1 MRSPVVISADVGSVS
16 KGNFGW
22 WASNS
27 SEGTALT
34 SLVNEVSKNL
44 NQGVPVAL
52 GFECPLFVPR
62 VEDERRL
69 TGARPGEHSRAWSA
83 GAGCGALATGLVQVL
98 WALQEIRCRLTLD
111 SAASLDWHSFSRSGR
126 GLFIWEAFVS
136 GNAKKPTHI
145 ADARAGAE
153 AFLRSLPDPTEANCI
168 TCQSPVYSLV
178 GAALLRSGWTTDVSV
193 LSSPCLV
200 IKAGST
206 A

>member
-1 MRSPVVISADVGSVS
+1 MNSPLVISADIGSVS

-27 SEGTALT
+27 SEGTTLIT
-34 SLVNEVSKNL
+34 LVEEVSQNL
-44 NQGVPVAL
+44 NHGLPVAL
-52 GFECPLFVPR
+52 GFECPLFVPL

-69 TGARPGEHSRAWSA
+69 TGARPGEGSRAWSA

-98 WALQEIRCRLTLD
+98 WALQEIRCRLTQD
-111 SAASLDWHSFSRSGR
+111 STAHLDWHSFSRLGK

-136 GNAKKPTHI
+136 GNAKKTTHV
-145 ADARAGAE
+145 ADARVGAE
-153 AFLRSLPDPTEANCI
+153 AFLRSLPNPTEANCV

-178 GAALLRSGWTTDVSV
+178 GAALLRSGWTTDVSI

-200 IKAGST
+200 VASRMIA
-206 A
+206 